1 MLYAPRNRIAD
12 NDIIPQLGGSLTSKC
27 GILLLLIII
36 IVVVV
41 VVVIINDNIII
52 IININ
57 ITGVKIS
64 RERMVT

>member
-12 NDIIPQLGGSLTSKC
+12 NDIIPQLGGTLTSSH

-41 VVVIINDNIII
+41 VIINDNIII
-52 IININ
+52 ITININ

-64 RERMVT
+64 RERMAT